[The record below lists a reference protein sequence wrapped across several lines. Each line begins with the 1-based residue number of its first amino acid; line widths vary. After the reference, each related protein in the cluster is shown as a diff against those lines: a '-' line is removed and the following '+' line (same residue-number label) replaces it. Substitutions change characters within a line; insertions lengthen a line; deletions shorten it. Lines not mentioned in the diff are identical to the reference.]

1 MVIQRPASPIAGG
14 AAALLAAGVLAACGS
29 TSSSSASRS
38 SSSGAGDGR
47 TARPAVVRAK
57 AEFVKFHAVQPPLA
71 IPVLPKRPPSGLR
84 LTLTTCP
91 LPVCLAATNP
101 AAAAAKLLGWKVRT
115 IQAPYTPEGYQ
126 TAWNQALQQPT
137 DLIAASAVVPN
148 SFISKQLAVVAQRK
162 TPLVMF
168 VPPAGDTPTSNG
180 PLLAGVVGPP
190 QFAQDGRLMADAVIA
205 DANTGPST
213 VWITDPAV
221 VIFKPAQTAFTQ
233 TVTTAGG
240 HVDELDVSLAG
251 IGKTVPGQ
259 VVSYVQAHPNVK
271 YLAFALDDLTI
282 GVPQALKAAGAF
294 DGVKIVS
301 RAPQPANL
309 AAIKAGDEWASVA
322 DDDASAGYRAIDQL
336 ARIVERVPLGD
347 LRDPAGWGQILT
359 KDNITETTAPPAPL
373 GLPGAFLKAWHLQ

>member
-1 MVIQRPASPIAGG
+1 VA
-14 AAALLAAGVLAACGS
+14 
-29 TSSSSASRS
+29 
-38 SSSGAGDGR
+38 
-47 TARPAVVRAK
+47 RAK
-57 AEFVKFHAVQPPLA
+57 AEFARFHVVQPPLA

-101 AAAAAKLLGWKVRT
+101 AAAAAKLLGWTVRT

-126 TAWNQALQQPT
+126 TAWNQVLQQPT

-148 SFISKQLAVVAQRK
+148 SFISKQLAVVAQRH

-180 PLLAGVVGPP
+180 PVLAGVVGPP
-190 QFAQDGRLMADAVIA
+190 QFEQDGRLMADAVIA
-205 DANTGPST
+205 DANGGPNT

-221 VIFKPAQTAFTQ
+221 VIFKPAQSAFTQ
-233 TVTTAGG
+233 AVTATGG
-240 HVDELDVSLAG
+240 HVDELNVSLAG

-282 GVPQALKAAGAF
+282 AVPQALKAAGAF
-294 DGVKIVS
+294 NGVKILS

-322 DDDASAGYRAIDQL
+322 DDDVSAGYRAVDQL

-347 LRDPAGWGQILT
+347 LRDPPGWGQILT
-359 KDNITETTAPPAPL
+359 KDNITETTAPPTPL
-373 GLPGAFLKAWHLQ
+373 GLPGAFLNAWHLQ